1 MATINQEA
9 VTAASVPNPAA
20 GTGTMFVD
28 SADGE
33 YKVKTPAGVVVSL
46 EASGGAPTGAAGGS
60 LAGTYPNPT
69 IAATAVT
76 PGSYTSTDLT
86 VGADGRITAASS
98 GSGGAVWALAI
109 ETTATRTAA
118 DAEFILVNV
127 ASCTITLP
135 APVADARVAIK
146 VIFATVTDI
155 QIRTSGAGIDIDG
168 TDYSASGL
176 ALTDQFEQINL
187 ISDGTDWFI
196 Y

>member
-1 MATINQEA
+1 
-9 VTAASVPNPAA
+9 
-20 GTGTMFVD
+20 
-28 SADGE
+28 
-33 YKVKTPAGVVVSL
+33 
-46 EASGGAPTGAAGGS
+46 
-60 LAGTYPNPT
+60 
-69 IAATAVT
+69 
-76 PGSYTSTDLT
+76 

-109 ETTATRTAA
+109 QTTATRTAA

-135 APVADARVAIK
+135 APVADARIAIK
-146 VIFATVTDI
+146 VIFALVTDI
-155 QIRTSGAGIDIDG
+155 QIRTSGAGVDIDG

-176 ALTDQFEQINL
+176 PLTDQYEQINL